1 MSSDLTKKRKTPV
14 AEIGGVKGD
23 NTAAATAGSDDI
35 IAEMKANMTRMQN
48 EMDSMKGR
56 LLQMDELERRRYQSQ
71 EEKYHVQEEKSKLQE
86 EKCKM
91 LEDRCESLERSMKI
105 LIDEQ
110 KWEYSAPD
118 IPRSHWIESGF
129 DEDYIEDIEQFL
141 KDIKRDAFYL
151 RNMGASN
158 TDIDLGENEGSTL
171 ILHDDMLLP
180 HWREFANA
188 VQLYNHP
195 IEMVRMESV
204 QLTLSVMN
212 LLVPALKQKQFD
224 YFYLGNNEFVNVREG
239 IDFAVEIIKG
249 NRQLKTFGWVV
260 DRVNSMDD
268 AQHLVGALIRH
279 PSIDWISLKNCFGED
294 VNGFDI
300 LCSLLASGKS
310 FNLIDFDNNNIQT
323 VWQIMI

>member
-1 MSSDLTKKRKTPV
+1 MSSDVTKKRKTPV
-14 AEIGGVKGD
+14 VEICGVKGN

-35 IAEMKANMTRMQN
+35 IVEMKANMTRMQN

-56 LLQMDELERRRYQSQ
+56 LLQMDELERRRYQM
-71 EEKYHVQEEKSKLQE
+71 QEEKSKLQE
-86 EKCKM
+86 EKCKF
-91 LEDRCESLERSMKI
+91 LEDKCESLERSMKI

-129 DEDYIEDIEQFL
+129 DEDYIDDMEEFL
-141 KDIKRDAFYL
+141 DVTKSYTCDL
-151 RNMGASN
+151 RNGGASN